1 MAMASADLYPYGLE
15 HNPFPSSPTPTIHDA
30 RVLGGKRHR
39 EARDAIIDCINDL
52 YSKLNAKDGDY
63 DSRDFRLITVVQ
75 DIGSGKTHLALHIK
89 STRDDV
95 VCSYV
100 DLSTISPKSMYGL
113 FSSILRGFDSE
124 YVEQL
129 RSLIIGELKRR
140 ALEGNKHAKK
150 FFRPSFFFNNNID
163 RLADDV
169 IEGRREPDFR
179 YLNHALDEMDEYEFI
194 VVKKIVE
201 NRFIDISDLKSLE
214 DMLYFLASIAK
225 INQRFLKKVT
235 MIEIDEFDSNT
246 DSIEFVKAIINAHIP
261 STIVLLITTPA
272 AYDSLRGLS
281 PSLFDRLE
289 KANYKIDLVGSST
302 FDEIADI
309 ALEYIRQ
316 NVKDLRFSIHES
328 DIVNKIRVIYDEF
341 IEFRNIRSL
350 LNILYH
356 AMEVAASRGDKVLSE
371 EAIEEAIKRA
381 YPGLRVRGSIM
392 NVPIAEFMRIR
403 REHASHDALERG
415 VKQAVKNLLA
425 LMQEKGK
432 VSRVEYDITVNSISA
447 DAVYI
452 DPSMRRTGVMVIIG
466 KNYATMNNI
475 YHEGMQVD
483 RLVVLNN
490 TGSNGS
496 NGAVFVNIDRCKIA
510 DLIYFGQMYSKKE
523 ITDIEIEKA
532 LLLARSI
539 LLY

>member
-1 MAMASADLYPYGLE
+1 MSMASANLYPYGLE

-39 EARDAIIDCINDL
+39 EGRDAIIGCINDL
-52 YSKLNAKDGDY
+52 YSKLKANDGNY
-63 DSRDFRLITVVQ
+63 DSRDFRLVTVVQ
-75 DIGSGKTHLALHIK
+75 DIGSGKTHLALHVK

-95 VCSYV
+95 ICSYV
-100 DLSTISPKSMYGL
+100 DLSTISPKSMHGL

-124 YVEQL
+124 YVEEL
-129 RSLIIGELKRR
+129 RSLIINELKKR
-140 ALEGNKHAKK
+140 ALEGNRYAKK

-169 IEGRREPDFR
+169 MKGRREPDFR
-179 YLNHALDEMDEYEFI
+179 YLNYALDEIDENELI
-194 VVKKIVE
+194 VIKRIVE
-201 NRFIDISDLKSLE
+201 NRFTDISDLRSLE
-214 DMLYFLASIAK
+214 DMLSFLASIAK
-225 INQRFLKKVT
+225 INQRFLNKVT
-235 MIEIDEFDSNT
+235 MIEIDEFDSNM

-272 AYDSLRGLS
+272 AYDSIRGLS

-356 AMEVAASRGDKVLSE
+356 AMEVAASRDDKVLSE

-381 YPGLRVRGSIM
+381 YPGLRVRGSLM
-392 NVPIAEFMRIR
+392 SVPIAEYMKIR
-403 REHASHDALERG
+403 REYSSTDTLEYGIKQG
-415 VKQAVKNLLA
+415 VRNLLA
-425 LMQEKGK
+425 LMQEQGRI
-432 VSRVEYDITVNSISA
+432 SRVEYDTAINSISA
-447 DAVYI
+447 EATYMDTN
-452 DPSMRRTGVMVIIG
+452 MRKVGVMVILG
-466 KNYATMNNI
+466 KDYARMKDV
-475 YHEGMQVD
+475 YHEGISVD
-483 RLVVLNN
+483 RLIVLNN

-496 NGAVFVNIDRCKIA
+496 NGAVFVNMDKYKIA
-510 DLIYFGQMYSKKE
+510 DLIYFSQMYSKKE
-523 ITDIEIEKA
+523 ITDIDIEKA